1 MRALFMALDVDNL
14 WERKK
19 NKNAGT
25 TISVYIVIPFET
37 GIFRKFSIE
46 GIPIPNPNQ
55 FPKNSEIKMV
65 NCKAPNEPILTLP
78 LTVYS

>member
-25 TISVYIVIPFET
+25 TISVYSHPIRNWNFPE
-37 GIFRKFSIE
+37 IFDRGNPDPRSP
-46 GIPIPNPNQ
+46 IPIN
-55 FPKNSEIKMV
+55 FPKIQKSKW
-65 NCKAPNEPILTLP
+65 
-78 LTVYS
+78 